1 MKLIKSILSLALWLA
16 ALAFA
21 CCVTLAAY
29 RFAEALVHVTRMID
43 EFPRLLRQEL
53 QLQAQASREEIQAT
67 RAALVAEIQATRR
80 DLRAELRLTR
90 SAAERQIDNL
100 ASRLDAR
107 LADVAARADQRL
119 GQAVDVVD
127 VRLGE
132 VTQQLTQSIANTD
145 QQIVQLVG
153 DTDRMIKLITP
164 QALGTIAAT
173 KVAAGAV
180 AKTAKTWER
189 ESPAIAQNVKQTTG
203 NAAKISRFLSK
214 WKVILAVGGIIA
226 TAIGLH

>member
-1 MKLIKSILSLALWLA
+1 MKLIKGILSLALWLV

-21 CCVTLAAY
+21 CCATLAAY
-29 RFAEALVHVTRMID
+29 RFAEALVHITRTID

-119 GQAVDVVD
+119 EQTVDVVD

-145 QQIVQLVG
+145 QQIAQLIG
-153 DTDRMIKLITP
+153 DTDRMVKLITP

-189 ESPAIAQNVKQTTG
+189 ETPAIAQNVKQTTG

-214 WKVILAVGGIIA
+214 WKVLLAIGGIVA
-226 TAIGLH
+226 AAIGLH